1 MAAVNRERTFR
12 EGCVSSVVNQN
23 YKTLVI
29 ISNTLPLLP
38 PILLPQPQNRSK
50 SMLPFLYLSLKRGAT
65 FKRSSLTTNRMPLE
79 CNTVIKLD
87 HAAVWEIR
95 CSWKNI
101 ETPVTPPKSCSN
113 LCLSHSISVYPPPV
127 CLSAYFPLFCV
138 LIICFPYCILNRGNE
153 LLLKHSIDRNSG

>member
-1 MAAVNRERTFR
+1 M
-12 EGCVSSVVNQN
+12 VNQN

-79 CNTVIKLD
+79 CSTAIKLD
-87 HAAVWEIR
+87 HAAVWGIR

-101 ETPVTPPKSCSN
+101 ETPVTPPKNCNN
-113 LCLSHSISVYPPPV
+113 LCLSRAISVYPPPV
-127 CLSAYFPLFCV
+127 CPSANFLLFCV
-138 LIICFPYCILNRGNE
+138 LVICFPYGNFNRGNK
-153 LLLKHSIDRNSG
+153 LLLKPSIDRNSG